1 MRSTRILSA
10 VALFSL
16 GVCGA
21 ACGSKDGDTDSDTNT
36 GEDGTGGDGSTGGD
50 TGGSTGGDTGDGTGS
65 TDELARFSFF
75 VTSLEA
81 MRELSG
87 SQNGFGGD
95 LRFGEATGLE
105 GADKICRTI
114 AEKALPGA
122 GQKVWRAFLSAA
134 KASPTGGPVNAID
147 RIGEGPWYDRNGRL
161 VAQNK
166 AGLSS
171 ARPSGDAQIK
181 NDLPNERGEPNHQGV
196 DNHDVLTGSNKQ
208 GQFSGSGMGSTC
220 NDWTSSVGSTGKP
233 YCGHSWPRS
242 ATNPTNGGQWLS
254 DHQVPGCAPG
264 VNLSQTGPGDG
275 TASVGGGGGYGGIYC
290 FAINP

>member
-21 ACGSKDGDTDSDTNT
+21 ACGSKASDTGSDTNT
-36 GEDGTGGDGSTGGD
+36 GEDGTGGDTGDSTGGD
-50 TGGSTGGDTGDGTGS
+50 TGGSTGDV
-65 TDELARFSFF
+65 ERFSFF

-81 MRELSG
+81 MRQLSG
-87 SQNGFGGD
+87 SEKGFGGD

-114 AEKALPGA
+114 AEMALPGA
-122 GQKVWRAFLSAA
+122 GQKVWRAFLSAS
-134 KASPTGGPVNAID
+134 KGGAGGGVVNAID

-161 VAQNK
+161 VAENK
-166 AGLSS
+166 AGLLS
-171 ARPSGDAQIK
+171 ARPASDAQIK

-208 GQFSGSGMGSTC
+208 GQYAGGSMSSTC
-220 NDWTSSVGSTGKP
+220 NDWTSAVGSTGKP

-242 ATNPTNGGQWLS
+242 ASNPSNGGNWIS

-290 FAINP
+290 FALTP